1 MRATTSNVLYGEYAA
16 PEPAFVDLENVLLYN
31 VGSGCYSHLTHEGIV
46 CRRTVSDDCL
56 HPIKYA
62 GMERSAPIMPDALV
76 IASGQLASMPT
87 REATRRIGGLASA
100 SGLRPTPG
108 SRLSA
113 SRHHCGGRLGLA
125 ARLSSVG
132 EVAS

>member
-56 HPIKYA
+56 HAIKYA

-87 REATRRIGGLASA
+87 GSNPAHWWACLRERLEAHAREPIVGESA
-100 SGLRPTPG
+100 SLWRQ
-108 SRLSA
+108 A
-113 SRHHCGGRLGLA
+113 RLGGA
-125 ARLSSVG
+125 A
-132 EVAS
+132 